1 MSQPIRLVQRDGG
14 IINLDAQ
21 SFDVNMG
28 RGIAAI
34 PVPVLGERYGTD
46 MNIVSVDINIK
57 GIIRDDDCESTTV
70 QPTAS
75 NAHID
80 FTRPDLRGASESP
93 EPYFIADG
101 GSISIADFVE
111 KPIYIRS
118 TYQQSTGSTNR
129 ITIKFISSGTLG
141 QAAFPGAG
149 VVNISLNHANLTNN
163 TGPSSGSYTSVS
175 HEVATYLMNALNNTA
190 TDTGLTLTSSS
201 HTSANSERLGHAFT
215 ASIGSGLLTTLGS
228 GRVDIRQNE
237 TGSDG
242 NSGTPSFWSTIS
254 DTSGSEATTTISPP
268 MFLIFRGGTTNTCKS
283 AGDKVQD
290 LIANVSNSNVM
301 GAVGEIWSMDTNDT
315 RGSILS
321 QDFNGVDPT
330 AGASS
335 DYIVGI
341 QIPYQSTLQ
350 GSADGSNM
358 VARNFLLVT
367 GLTPAS
373 RQGAAA
379 NVNDAGVAFNPQD
392 VYTGIRGTVSGF
404 KFNYEAGDTFYG
416 FSLTFKPIDFI
427 VGL

>member
-34 PVPVLGERYGTD
+34 PIPVLGERYGTD
-46 MNIVSVDINIK
+46 MNIVSVEISIR
-57 GIIRDDDCESTTV
+57 GIIRDDDCESITTT
-70 QPTAS
+70 PTSSTAF
-75 NAHID
+75 ID
-80 FTRPDLRGASESP
+80 FTRPNLRGVST

-101 GSISIADFVE
+101 GSVSVADFVN

-118 TYQQSTGSTNR
+118 THQQSTGSTNR
-129 ITIKFISSGTLG
+129 ITIKFISTGTLG
-141 QAAFPGAG
+141 QATFPGSG
-149 VVNISLNHANLTNN
+149 VVNISLNHSNLTNN
-163 TGPSSGSYTSVS
+163 TGPSSGTYDTVA

-190 TDTGLTLTSSS
+190 TDTGMTLTSSS

-215 ASIGSGLLTTLGS
+215 ATIGSGTLTALGS
-228 GRVDIRQNE
+228 GRVDISQNE
-237 TGSDG
+237 TGLDG
-242 NSGTPSFWSTIS
+242 NSGTPSFWSTIN
-254 DTSGSEATTTISPP
+254 DTSGSEATTAISVPS
-268 MFLIFRGGTTNTCKS
+268 FQTFRGGTINTCKS

-301 GAVGEIWSMDTNDT
+301 GAVGEIYSMDTNDS
-315 RGSILS
+315 RGSIVS
-321 QDFNGVDPT
+321 EDFNGLDPT

-358 VARNFLLVT
+358 VARNFLIVT

-379 NVNDAGVAFNPQD
+379 NVNDAGVAFTPQD
-392 VYTGIRGTVSGF
+392 VYTGIRGTVTGF

-416 FSLTFKPIDFI
+416 FTLTFKPIDFI